1 VDRIREKPASK
12 FNKKH
17 LAIGAGVAALL
28 VVLSSVASIDFSS
41 KRIKRNSLLIG
52 EVKKGQLDIK
62 VSANGVL
69 LPREVEW
76 LASQVEG
83 RVRKMH
89 VKPGD
94 SVKAGQVLV
103 ELDNPLLHVA
113 EQEAIS
119 VLEGSKATLEAFKA
133 DLDNRL
139 MEQEAVTLR
148 TKFSLDKSML
158 QHKAEETLLKD
169 GIVSE
174 LDYQRTKLDVEQFT
188 EVLELEKQRLER
200 FKNNMSIELAAEEA
214 KVVQAQQSLERARNS
229 VKALTVTSGINGIV
243 QAMDLEIGQRLQPG
257 GEIGRI
263 AQQDLLYAELKVQAR
278 QASKIVQGQKA
289 LIDTRNGEVEG
300 KVRRVEPAV
309 NEGTVI
315 VDVDLV
321 GKLPAGA
328 RPELQVEG
336 IIFQEQ
342 FSNTLFVAKPN
353 LVKTNSTVSLYR
365 LDEDGDYAER
375 ISVKLGEAS
384 VDRVQVLSG
393 LQELDRIIL
402 SDSSSWQEHDVIL
415 LN

>member
-1 VDRIREKPASK
+1 M
-12 FNKKH
+12 
-17 LAIGAGVAALL
+17 GAGVAALL
-28 VVLSSVASIDFSS
+28 VVLLGVASIDFSS

-103 ELDNPLLHVA
+103 ELDNPLLQVA

-119 VLEGSKATLEAFKA
+119 VLEGTKAELEAFKA

-139 MEQEAVTLR
+139 MEQEAVALR
-148 TKFSLDKSML
+148 TQFSLDKSLL

-188 EVLELEKQRLER
+188 EVLELEKQRLQR
-200 FKNNMSIELAAEEA
+200 FKNNMSIELAAKEA
-214 KVVQAQQSLERARNS
+214 KVTQAQQSLERARNS

-342 FSNTLFVAKPN
+342 FPNTLFVAKPN

-384 VDRVQVLSG
+384 VDRVQVLDG
-393 LQELDRIIL
+393 LQERDRIIL